1 MLYRPHDNDI
11 TFYLQVYRDVREAKW
26 CLTNLRRVYPK
37 ANVLMVSDGDDNP
50 IWPKLAQ
57 RFNARYVAGAR
68 LYATEY
74 GGRMIQ
80 RMLDLFSENPTPYLV
95 KIDTDTWVQ
104 RRLQHMP
111 TGCKVFGT
119 LEWVTWAGQEPLGYP
134 NVQGGFVGYTREAI
148 QLMRSSKLLVSTR
161 LQDYENTYA
170 DVADIRR
177 RAERGMVSFDFLTR
191 YACKALGI
199 TCEEY
204 DEVKSQYRG
213 WVPETDGQFAF
224 THPHKE
230 IASRSM
236 LAKLSR
242 EVLPAP
248 VKVQIQQTVAT
259 VKSLAGVSKPTPA
272 KPRPTVNPTPQATAS
287 SDAA

>member
-1 MLYRPHDNDI
+1 MLYRPHDDDV

-26 CLTNLRRVYPK
+26 CLTNLRRIYPN

-50 IWPKLAQ
+50 VWPKIAQ
-57 RFNARYVAGAR
+57 KFNARYVAGAR
-68 LYATEY
+68 LYETEY

-80 RMLDLFSENPTPYLV
+80 RMLDLFAENPSTYLI
-95 KIDTDTWVQ
+95 KIDTDTWVH
-104 RRLQHMP
+104 RRLQYMP

-134 NVQGGFVGYTREAI
+134 NVQGGFVGYTREAVK
-148 QLMRSSKLLVSTR
+148 LMRSSKLLISTR

-230 IASRSM
+230 IASRSPI
-236 LAKLSR
+236 ARFGR
-242 EVLPAP
+242 EVLPEP
-248 VKVQIQQTVAT
+248 VKVQIQQAVSA
-259 VKSLAGVSKPTPA
+259 VKSMAGVSKPAP
-272 KPRPTVNPTPQATAS
+272 KPRPTAKPTPQATAS

>member
-1 MLYRPHDNDI
+1 MMYRPHDNDI

-26 CLTNLRRVYPK
+26 CLANLRRVYPNAK
-37 ANVLMVSDGDDNP
+37 VLMVSDGDDNP
-50 IWPKLAQ
+50 VWPKIAQ
-57 RFNARYVAGAR
+57 RHNARYVAGAR

-80 RMLDLFSENPTPYLV
+80 RMLDLYAENPTPYLV
-95 KIDTDTWVQ
+95 KIDTDTWVH
-104 RRLQHMP
+104 RRLRYLP

-148 QLMRSSKLLVSTR
+148 TLMRSSKLLVSTR
-161 LQDYENTYA
+161 LQDYDNTYA

-230 IASRSM
+230 IASRS
-236 LAKLSR
+236 ALSR
-242 EVLPAP
+242 LAREVIPTP
-248 VKVQIQQTVAT
+248 VKAQIQQAVTTAQ
-259 VKSLAGVSKPTPA
+259 SLAGISKPVP
-272 KPRPTVNPTPQATAS
+272 KPRPAVKRRPRPSTAR

>member
-37 ANVLMVSDGDDNP
+37 ANVLMVSDGDDHP
-50 IWPKLAQ
+50 VWPKIAQ

-95 KIDTDTWVQ
+95 KIDTDTWVH
-104 RRLQHMP
+104 RRLQYMP

-148 QLMRSSKLLVSTR
+148 QLMRSSKLLISTR

-177 RAERGMVSFDFLTR
+177 RAEKGMVSFDFLTR
-191 YACKALGI
+191 YACKSLGI

-230 IASRSM
+230 IARRSTIE
-236 LAKLSR
+236 KFTR
-242 EVLPAP
+242 EILPEP
-248 VKVQIQQTVAT
+248 VKVQIKQTVAT
-259 VKSLAGVSKPTPA
+259 ARSLAGISKPVP
-272 KPRPTVNPTPQATAS
+272 KVRPTAKRRPAPSTAS